1 MKARFGMCWLVAVA
15 LLLLPLTQTG
25 CGDEA
30 TNEPLGVSNVTPVGS
45 VGGLIVDAVTLKGI
59 KDVDVQVLAGG
70 SVYKAANKT
79 DATGQFSVD
88 KVPPGGLIVMISPLS
103 SGKYMPVNIVANMP
117 NAAGEFPLANATLSV
132 GPVGLIPK
140 ATATEAFRV
149 QILTADGAPANNVTA
164 TLSASVKYVDYKSGT
179 AQAKGTTMVEAK
191 TGGSGVAKF
200 TGMPDFSALL
210 GLVGNGISDTVRVKV
225 MPYDKNAD
233 GVFEFLGKETIY
245 NVTQLKNHVPTI
257 ILNNDKAPTA
267 LKIEA
272 SSISALTGTKG
283 PRQLGSTSG
292 PLYVAFNWPLDS
304 TLTKISLY
312 DEFGNI
318 PPNLPTVNISG
329 NLLTVNFKGLKAGA
343 EYNIT
348 IKAYATV
355 GKELLSG
362 TFGAPFFTPPTSSS
376 AKVTAS
382 LSRKS
387 TDTTHPNYT
396 TIVVTFSEPVGTGTP
411 GQSLSGS
418 NAVVYF
424 GYDLDGNGKT
434 GDSPSE
440 RGYTSS
446 QTTLT
451 INEKAPP
458 GKAGLS
464 GFATRWQFVLPNTS
478 LGGAVAAGTPVD
490 LSFSRISLKVE
501 RASGE
506 LVADMTNLTV
516 PAS

>member
-1 MKARFGMCWLVAVA
+1 MNARLKNGWLLAAA
-15 LLLLPLTQTG
+15 LLVLPLAQVG
-25 CGDEA
+25 CGDDGSSD
-30 TNEPLGVSNVTPVGS
+30 PLGVSNVTPVGS
-45 VGGLIVDAVTLKGI
+45 VGGLIVDAVTLKGVSNVNV
-59 KDVDVQVLAGG
+59 KVLAGG
-70 SVYKAANKT
+70 SVYTATSKT
-79 DATGQFSVD
+79 TDDGAFSVD
-88 KVPPGGLIVMISPLS
+88 KVPPGSLIVMIVPASD
-103 SGKYMPVNIVANMP
+103 GKYMPVTIAATMP
-117 NAAGEFPLANATLSV
+117 NSAGEFPLSNATLSI

-164 TLSASVKYVDYKSGT
+164 TLSASVKYVDYKNGT
-179 AQAKGTTMVEAK
+179 PTAKGTTLVEAK

-200 TGMPDFSALL
+200 TGMPDFSSLL

-233 GVFEFLGKETIY
+233 GVFEFLGKETVY

-257 ILNNDKAPTA
+257 ILDNDKAPTL

-272 SSISALTGTKG
+272 STISALTGVKG
-283 PRQLGSTSG
+283 PRQLGSTTG
-292 PLYVAFNWPLDS
+292 PLYVAFNWPLDQ
-304 TLTKISLY
+304 TLTKIDLY
-312 DEFGNI
+312 DEFGKK
-318 PPNLPTVNISG
+318 PPNLPKVNISG
-329 NLLTVNFKGLKAGA
+329 NLLTVNFTGLKAGA

-355 GKELLSG
+355 GQKLLSG
-362 TFGAPFFTPPTSSS
+362 TFGAPFFTPPTSAS

-387 TDTTHPNYT
+387 TDTTNTDYNK
-396 TIVVTFSEPVGTGTP
+396 ILVTFSEPIGTGTA
-411 GQSLSGS
+411 GQSLSGANS
-418 NAVVYF
+418 MVYF
-424 GYDLDGNGKT
+424 GYDLSGNGKT
-434 GDSPSE
+434 GDAPGE
-440 RGYTSS
+440 RGHTSS
-446 QTTLT
+446 NIPLT
-451 INEKAPP
+451 IVEKAPP

-464 GFATRWQFVLPNTS
+464 GFSTKWSFDLPNTS

-490 LSFSRISLKVE
+490 FSFSRISLKVE

-506 LVADMTNLTV
+506 LVADITNLTV